1 MAGTAEG
8 TAFSHLIHNSP
19 VSTRSC
25 LPFSRLGHQ
34 GAAIGQL
41 TEAAHCLSSLQ
52 HGTSRRV
59 TTVIASE
66 TAFTRYVA
74 VFAEGSIQKRKP
86 EANGSEGPK
95 AWRLSFFLWE
105 ENPRYFFIYTFTN
118 LQF

>member
-41 TEAAHCLSSLQ
+41 TEAAQ
-52 HGTSRRV
+52 TSRRV

>member
-41 TEAAHCLSSLQ
+41 TEAAQRLDTEEKARGQ
-52 HGTSRRV
+52 WFRR
-59 TTVIASE
+59 AKGLE
-66 TAFTRYVA
+66 TQFLPV
-74 VFAEGSIQKRKP
+74 GRKP
-86 EANGSEGPK
+86 K
-95 AWRLSFFLWE
+95 VLLHLH
-105 ENPRYFFIYTFTN
+105 IYKLTV
-118 LQF
+118 LKKKEKKKKHGLCCVY